1 MLFSKPFSAGF
12 GGQSRNI
19 PLSSPEP
26 AFFIESELLWPCH

>member
-26 AFFIESELLWPCH
+26 AFFILIVSVKN